1 MAFRISE
8 YRDTEFND
16 NNGSGVFDIDTTVY
30 CDTASDL
37 PGADDIEHYHLVLG
51 CRAIDTSNGD
61 RYYLTSDGNW
71 EFATSG
77 SGGGGG
83 GTSTSNY
90 NQLSNKPSIGGV
102 QLMGDKSISDLGG
115 YTATTIDQKIA
126 AIVVP
131 SPLTNAQIDSLIS
144 S

>member
-16 NNGSGVFDIDTTVY
+16 INGTGVFDLDTTVY

-71 EFATSG
+71 EFDA

-83 GTSTSNY
+83 GGGTGTSNY

-102 QLMGDKSISDLGG
+102 QLIGDKSIADLGG
-115 YTATTIDQKIA
+115 YTAETIDQKIA
-126 AIVVP
+126 SIVVP
-131 SPLTNAQIDSLIS
+131 SALTNAQIDSLTT
-144 S
+144 

>member
-1 MAFRISE
+1 MAFRISN

-16 NNGSGVFDIDTTVY
+16 IDGTGVFDIDATVY

-37 PGADDIEHYHLVLG
+37 PGADDIEHYHLALG

-61 RYYLTSDGNW
+61 KYYLTSAGNW
-71 EFATSG
+71 EFDASG

-83 GTSTSNY
+83 GTGTSNY
-90 NQLSNKPSIGGV
+90 NQLTNKPSIGGV
-102 QLMGDKSISDLGG
+102 QLLGDKSIADLGG

-126 AIVVP
+126 AIPQTVP
-131 SPLTNAQIDSLIS
+131 LSSNDIDSLLS
-144 S
+144 

>member
-1 MAFRISE
+1 MAFRISK

-16 NNGSGVFDIDTTVY
+16 NNGSGVFDIDATVY

-71 EFATSG
+71 EFATYG

-90 NQLSNKPSIGGV
+90 NQLSNKPSIGGI
-102 QLMGDKSISDLGG
+102 QLKGDKSISDLGG